1 MGTVPILKPPEH
13 RWACPSCHAL
23 HVTREARPHTPLH
36 PCRAHGG
43 VMVPFVPARSNDG
56 PPAGSVRHVLV
67 ERGDYVNG
75 ERGLRYDPDGRPV
88 QAVITER
95 ADGSNDCHI
104 FAGVAVGGGASFG
117 PLD

>member
-1 MGTVPILKPPEH
+1 MGTVPILTPPEH

-23 HVTREARPHTPLH
+23 HVTHEARPHTPLH
-36 PCRAHGG
+36 PCRAFGG

-56 PPAGSVRHVLV
+56 PARGSVRHVLV

-75 ERGLRYDPDGRPV
+75 ERGLRYLDGRAV

-95 ADGSNDCHI
+95 ADGSNDCHV
-104 FAGVAVGGGASFG
+104 FPGVARAGADA
-117 PLD
+117 PT